1 MGSGFSV
8 ALRENN
14 LTSPVLSRLEHNCF
28 FFYAR
33 KWITKSQ
40 ISDLNA
46 YVNPFYIQV
55 PVIE

>member
-14 LTSPVLSRLEHNCF
+14 LTSPVLRRLEHNCF
-28 FFYAR
+28 FFYTR
-33 KWITKSQ
+33 KWNRKSQ

-46 YVNPFYIQV
+46 DENPFYIQV